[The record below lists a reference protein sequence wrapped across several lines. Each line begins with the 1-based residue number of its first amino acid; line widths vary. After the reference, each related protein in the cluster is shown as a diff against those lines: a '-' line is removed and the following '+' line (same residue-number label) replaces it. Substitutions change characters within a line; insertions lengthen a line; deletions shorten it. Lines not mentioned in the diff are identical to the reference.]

1 MTTRREPPT
10 TERTHPAREPVAA
23 NELDLI
29 SHSVEQT
36 RRIASRLATLLRD
49 GDVLL
54 LEGQLGAGK
63 TAFTQGIA
71 AGLGIHDYVNSPTFV
86 LVNEYPGTIP
96 LYHIDLYRLDDPRQA
111 IDIGIEDYIGGDGVT
126 VIEWPER
133 GGEFMPTERLLIR
146 LTYLSETKRT
156 IRFSATG
163 RRYSALLAEF
173 KQEAFA

>member
-1 MTTRREPPT
+1 MTSRQESAAIP
-10 TERTHPAREPVAA
+10 HNPAREPVAS

-36 RRIASRLATLLRD
+36 RRIGARLATLLRP

-63 TAFTQGIA
+63 TAFTQGVA
-71 AGLGIHDYVNSPTFV
+71 AGLNIRDYVNSPTFV
-86 LVNEYPGTIP
+86 LVNEYPGDLP
-96 LYHIDLYRLDDPRQA
+96 LNHIDLYRLDDPRQA
-111 IDIGIEDYIGGDGVT
+111 IDIGIEDYIGGDGIT

-133 GGEFMPTERLLIR
+133 GGEFMPDERLHIR

-156 IRFSATG
+156 IRFTATG
-163 RRYSALLAEF
+163 RRYVALLTQF

>member
-1 MTTRREPPT
+1 MTTRQ
-10 TERTHPAREPVAA
+10 EPVSTH
-23 NELDLI
+23 ELDLI
-29 SHSVEQT
+29 SHSVAQT
-36 RRIASRLATLLRD
+36 RRIAARLAALLRP

-63 TAFTQGIA
+63 TAFTQGLA

-86 LVNEYPGTIP
+86 LVNEYPGDIP
-96 LYHIDLYRLDDPRQA
+96 LNHIDLYRLDDPRQA

-133 GGEFMPTERLLIR
+133 GGEFMPEERLLIR

-156 IRFSATG
+156 LRFNAVG
-163 RRYSALLAEF
+163 RRYTTLLDEF
-173 KQEAFA
+173 KREAFA

>member
-1 MTTRREPPT
+1 MTIR
-10 TERTHPAREPVAA
+10 HQEPVASH
-23 NELDLI
+23 ELDLI

-36 RRIASRLATLLRD
+36 RRIGARLAALLRA

-63 TAFTQGIA
+63 TAFTQGVA

-86 LVNEYPGTIP
+86 LVNEYPGTLP

-133 GGEFMPTERLLIR
+133 GGEFMPEERLLIR

-156 IRFSATG
+156 LRISAAG
-163 RRYSALLAEF
+163 RRYTTLLNQF